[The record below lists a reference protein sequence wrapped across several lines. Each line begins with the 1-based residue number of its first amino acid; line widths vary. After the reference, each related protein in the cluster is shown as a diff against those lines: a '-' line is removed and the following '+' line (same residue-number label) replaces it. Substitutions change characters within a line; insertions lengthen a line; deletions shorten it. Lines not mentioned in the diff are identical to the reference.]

1 MLAEEHFL
9 TSPSVQDHG
18 MPEFRPHRLL
28 RSGHLQT
35 LAAVYFPGRLSEY
48 RAAQH
53 RVPLDDGDQLVLH
66 DDRPE
71 DWSPGDAAALLL
83 HGLGGS
89 HESVYLR
96 RIAERLRERGVR
108 AFRMDLRGCGA
119 GIELARLPYHSG
131 RSADAAAALRFIAEV
146 CPGSAVSLVGFSLG
160 GNIVLKLAGELGAN
174 PPDNLG
180 RVMAVSPPADL
191 SACSAW
197 IGRWQNRGY
206 DRYFAELLRKQ
217 LLERQAR
224 APHAVHVDFARR
236 PKQLREIDDWFTGPV
251 CGFGNAENYYRLSS
265 SAPLLPEIRVP
276 TLILAAADD
285 PLVPR
290 HIFDSLH
297 LSSSTILRIARH
309 GGHLGFIGARGADPD
324 RRWLDWR
331 VVDWVMQGPVHDSA
345 LRQPATSTPAS
356 RHARST
362 VAKP

>member
-1 MLAEEHFL
+1 MS
-9 TSPSVQDHG
+9 SPSVDDLG

-71 DWSPGDAAALLL
+71 DWRSGDAAALLV

-96 RIAERLRERGVR
+96 RIADKLREARGPRVSHGPAR
-108 AFRMDLRGCGA
+108 LGA

-131 RSADAAAALRFIAEV
+131 RSADAAAALRFIENL
-146 CPGSAVSLVGFSLG
+146 CPGSPVTLVGFSLG
-160 GNIVLKLAGELGAN
+160 GNIVLKLAGESAGN
-174 PPDNLG
+174 PPRNLC

-224 APHAVHVDFARR
+224 APDAVHFDFARR

-290 HIFDSLH
+290 HIFDSLR
-297 LSSSTILRIARH
+297 LSPSTILRIARH
-309 GGHLGFIGARGADPD
+309 GGHLGFIGSRGADPD

-331 VVDWVMQGPVHDSA
+331 VVDWALQGPAYDSTMR
-345 LRQPATSTPAS
+345 LPATSTPAA
-356 RHARST
+356 HQARPT
-362 VAKP
+362 AVKP